1 MDFFDVI
8 IIGAGPAGSVASAY
22 LHKQEKKVLVLEKET
37 FPRFVIGE
45 SLLPNCMNHLEE
57 SGLLEAVKK
66 KEFQIKT
73 GAIFHSG
80 NDKCAFE
87 FSNQFSKGWSWTWQV
102 QRADFDKI
110 LIDEVKRIGVNVQFN
125 CEVVKVELNDDHQ
138 IVSYN
143 NIQGEPIS
151 VKSKFVMDASGYGR
165 VLPRLFQLDQP
176 SDLIPRGAVYTH
188 LVDLKRTDKAGNNIF
203 VHSFNNNSSWL
214 WAIPF
219 SDGTTSVGVV
229 GENEYV
235 EKLYSNNAKEFRIL
249 FNSFEGLK
257 GRFKD
262 AEFLFEPRS
271 ILGYSIG
278 VKQMYGNG
286 YVLCGNTTEFLDPIF
301 SSGVTLATASGL
313 LAAKIVNKQ
322 LNRKKVN
329 WEKEY
334 EDVLKEGIEVFRSY
348 VNAWYNGDLQT
359 IIFADKI
366 QKEFKQQICSVLAGY
381 IWDSKNPFVKKHD
394 TILRTLA
401 KVINLDKARK
411 KC

>member
-22 LHKQEKKVLVLEKET
+22 LHNQGKKALVLEKEL

-45 SLLPNCMNHLEE
+45 SLLPSCMNHLEE
-57 SGLLEAVKK
+57 SGLLEVVKK
-66 KEFQIKT
+66 NNFQIKT
-73 GAIFHSG
+73 GAIFHAG
-80 NDKCAFE
+80 KDKCAFE
-87 FSNQFSKGWSWTWQV
+87 FSDQFSEGWGWTWQV
-102 QRADFDKI
+102 KRADFDKI
-110 LIDEVKRIGVNVQFN
+110 LIDEVQRIGVKVQFK
-125 CEVVKVELNDDHQ
+125 CEVVDVELNDDHQ
-138 IVSYN
+138 IVSYKN
-143 NIQGEPIS
+143 AQGELIS

-176 SDLIPRGAVYTH
+176 SDLIPRGAVFTH
-188 LVDLKRTDKAGNNIF
+188 LIDSKRTEKAGNNIF
-203 VHSFNNNSSWL
+203 VHSFNNNSAWL

-219 SDGTTSVGVV
+219 SDGTTSIGVV
-229 GENEYV
+229 GEDKYV
-235 EKLYSNNAKEFRIL
+235 ERIYANNAREFRKL
-249 FNSFEGLK
+249 FDTFEGLN

-262 AEFLFEPRS
+262 AEFLFEPRN

-278 VKQMYGNG
+278 IKQMYGNG

-313 LAAKIVNKQ
+313 LAAKMVNKQ
-322 LNRKKVN
+322 LNEEKVN
-329 WEKEY
+329 WELDY
-334 EDVLKEGIEVFRSY
+334 EKVLKEGIEVFRSY

-359 IIFADKI
+359 IIFADEI

-381 IWDSKNPFVKKHD
+381 IWDSNNPFVKKHD

-401 KVINLDKARK
+401 KVIKLNGA
-411 KC
+411 